1 MVKCLNKRTVRD
13 IDVSDKRVLV
23 RVDFNVP
30 LDEGTGKITDDSRI
44 RAVTPTIKYLIDR
57 GAKIILCSHLGRPK
71 GKVVNKLRLAV
82 VVQRLSQI
90 LEHKVEFTRECV
102 GPEVKQAVENLQN
115 GNVLLLENVRFYP
128 EEEGNEASFAQALS
142 ELADV
147 YVNDAFGAA
156 HRSHASV
163 VGVANYLPAVAG
175 FLLEKEIENLTGIL
189 KNPAHPFIAV
199 LGGAKTSDKIAMIEN
214 IMDKVDCVL
223 IGGGIAPTFL
233 EAELYEVGLSLIEKD
248 MIGVAS
254 KLLGRVAKENRCFLL
269 PVDVVVADEISSQA
283 RVEVVSIEQ
292 IPPWARIVDVGTQTI
307 KTFGKVLQMSK
318 TVFWSGP
325 MGIYEIPEFSKGTHD
340 MTELIAALNATTV
353 IGGGST
359 AEIVTKSG
367 LARKMTFVSTGG
379 GASLKFL
386 SGKALPGVEA
396 LLDKKPKPEEL

>member
-30 LDEGTGKITDDSRI
+30 LDGEAGTITDDSRI
-44 RAVTPTIKYLIDR
+44 RAVVPTIKYLIDR

-82 VVQRLSQI
+82 VVKLLSQI
-90 LEHKVEFTRECV
+90 LEHKVEVTRECV
-102 GPEVKQAVENLQN
+102 GPEVEKAVENLQN

-128 EEEGNEASFAQALS
+128 EEEGNEASFAQALAR
-142 ELADV
+142 LADV

-292 IPPWARIVDVGTQTI
+292 IPPWARIVDIGTQTI

-318 TVFWSGP
+318 TVFWNGP

-396 LLDKKPKPEEL
+396 LLNKKP